1 MKTFHLSL
9 LWGGMLLLC
18 LSCTPEESVLL
29 GTKYE
34 KQANLPAAKMFT
46 IPDLFIPSDVFR
58 GKATEEIRS
67 DIERYNSMIDDPSLD
82 EWRMYDPGYQAYS
95 VYLEASPQTVL
106 VVQGQIGP
114 GAIEGEEEVWINCVY
129 LTGEITDVAVYPDQQ
144 SARFMDPGKENIA
157 LDMELILER
166 SGPVTELGW
175 FEENFPLNQFETRLK
190 INFPVARPTEKEFFP
205 GLASILVSGAIP
217 VEESPSDTE

>member
-18 LSCTPEESVLL
+18 FSCTPEESILL
-29 GTKYE
+29 GTQYE
-34 KQANLPAAKMFT
+34 KQANLPAAKIFT
-46 IPDLFIPSDVFR
+46 IPDLFIPADEFR
-58 GKATEEIRS
+58 GKNAEEIRS

-82 EWRMYDPGYQAYS
+82 EWRMCDPGYQAYS
-95 VYLEASPQTVL
+95 VYLETDPQSVL

-114 GAIEGEEEVWINCVY
+114 TVIEGEDDIWINCVY
-129 LTGEITDVAVYPDQQ
+129 LTGETSDVAVYPDIQ

-157 LDMELILER
+157 LDMELVVERAGAVSELE
-166 SGPVTELGW
+166 W
-175 FEENFPLNQFETRLK
+175 FGEKFPLNQFETRLK

-205 GLASILVSGAIP
+205 GLASILISGAIP
-217 VEESPSDTE
+217 VEVSPSDTE